1 MWSVVD
7 LQDTKTLLS
16 NKDKKK
22 KKKIFSFNLMGIVG
36 PEMLFSWYTLHTVH
50 NGRNL
55 NHFLLIREI
64 WSM

>member
-7 LQDTKTLLS
+7 LQETKALLS

-36 PEMLFSWYTLHTVH
+36 PEMLFS
-50 NGRNL
+50 
-55 NHFLLIREI
+55 
-64 WSM
+64 